1 MDWAI
6 LRRALEALVALHER
20 KQRRALPGHPIDMR
34 HYPALAALLLLSG
47 CASNSI
53 TPVGSYTPHPL
64 PASSTVYV
72 YPSER
77 DVPKSFTV
85 VGLVS
90 YTNPGKYQVLSL
102 GDVIPA
108 LQKQA
113 RKIGA
118 NGLIIDETHAIKSGI
133 ISTGMGVTGRAII
146 VNP

>member
-1 MDWAI
+1 
-6 LRRALEALVALHER
+6 
-20 KQRRALPGHPIDMR
+20 
-34 HYPALAALLLLSG
+34 
-47 CASNSI
+47 
-53 TPVGSYTPHPL
+53 
-64 PASSTVYV
+64 
-72 YPSER
+72 
-77 DVPKSFTV
+77 VPKSFTV